1 MTGGVPAGR
10 GSGARPTG
18 DPGPP
23 EIAEPGV
30 IWPVV
35 TLIVA
40 MPEPV
45 PA

>member
-1 MTGGVPAGR
+1 MGGGVPAGR
-10 GSGARPTG
+10 GSGARPTR

-35 TLIVA
+35 TL
-40 MPEPV
+40 MV
-45 PA
+45 PIPLP